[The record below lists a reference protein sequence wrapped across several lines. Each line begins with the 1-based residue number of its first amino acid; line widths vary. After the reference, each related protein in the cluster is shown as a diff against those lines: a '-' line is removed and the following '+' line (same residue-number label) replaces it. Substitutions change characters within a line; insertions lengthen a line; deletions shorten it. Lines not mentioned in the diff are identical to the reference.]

1 MSLQEQLDETIAKI
15 RTATAGVSAT
25 GGEFR
30 LQAGLDRDIALRE
43 SFLNTI
49 NLETVKKL
57 DLERQIQELLP
68 TQTTGSKNIIIIGL
82 IVVGAILVLR

>member
-1 MSLQEQLDETIAKI
+1 MSLQEQLDEAIAKI

-30 LQAGLDRDIALRE
+30 LSFQAEQNEALRE

-49 NLETVKKL
+49 NLETLKKL
-57 DLERQIQELLP
+57 DLERQIQESIP
-68 TQTTGSKNIIIIGL
+68 PQSTEPKNIIIIGL